1 MTWKVAAYYKFVA
14 LENLTEWQA
23 IIKEACQK
31 HGIFGT
37 ILLAHE
43 GINSTCCGAPEEL
56 DAFIAFLRSFDEFS
70 DLEVK
75 YSEASQ
81 QPFKRCKVRL
91 KKEIVTIRD
100 DETDPTHMV
109 GTYVEPQDWNDI
121 ISDPDVVVI
130 DTRNDYEVELG
141 TFENAIDPKTDKFND
156 FPQWVK
162 DHLDPEKNK
171 KVAMFCTGGIRCEKA
186 SSYMLKE
193 GFEEVYHL
201 KGGILKYLEDMP
213 EEKSLWNGECFVFD
227 ERVTVKHGLE
237 EGDYTM
243 CYGCGR
249 FITKETLA
257 HEDYEPGIHCPE
269 CKGTHSA
276 EKLRSLKDQHDHY
289 ASKTQAKK

>member
-14 LENLTEWQA
+14 LENLSDWQA
-23 IIKEACQK
+23 KIKEACLK
-31 HGIFGT
+31 HGIYGT

-56 DAFIAFLRSFDEFS
+56 DAFITFLRSFDEFS

-75 YSEASQ
+75 YSYAAQ

-91 KKEIVTIRD
+91 KKEIVTIKD
-100 DETDPTHMV
+100 DETDPTKVV
-109 GTYVEPQDWNDI
+109 GTYLDPEDWNTV

-141 TFENAIDPKTDKFND
+141 TFKNAVDPKTDKFND

-162 DHLDPEKNK
+162 DHLDPEKHK
-171 KVAMFCTGGIRCEKA
+171 RVAMFCTGGIRCEKA

-201 KGGILKYLEDMP
+201 KGGILRYLEEMP
-213 EEKSLWNGECFVFD
+213 EDKSLWDGECFVFD

-237 EGDYTM
+237 EGNYTM
-243 CYGCGR
+243 CYGCGT
-249 FITKETLA
+249 FITIETLQ
-257 HEDYEPGIHCPE
+257 HPDYEPGIHCPA
-269 CKGTHSA
+269 CKGTHSK
-276 EKLRSLKDQHDHY
+276 EKLRSLNDQHDHY
-289 ASKTQAKK
+289 AQKSAQK